1 MAVVM
6 KFARNSKNRAVND
19 IKTSTHRRETFFAVG
34 LLLLFLSGS
43 GLTLGWCVLHL
54 RVGLGLLLG
63 FLRLLG
69 FLLSLAL
76 GLLLSTLLGELF
88 LLGLQDSLTLSIGLL
103 LVTLD
108 DGAGNEADIVHL
120 GDVNGLGGVL
130 AVFVEPVLSHV
141 SIVFK
146 YW

>member
-1 MAVVM
+1 MI
-6 KFARNSKNRAVND
+6 SKRQLIGA
-19 IKTSTHRRETFFAVG
+19 KLFFAVG

-69 FLLSLAL
+69 LLLGLTL

-88 LLGLQDSLTLSIGLL
+88 LLGLQDGLTLSISLL

-108 DGAGNEADIVHL
+108 NGADNEADIIHL
-120 GDVNGLGGVL
+120 GNVNRLGSVL

-141 SIVFK
+141 SIIFR
-146 YW
+146 YQ